1 MAEDT
6 ELQMLKWI
14 SISSITGMTLETW
27 LSYDSFWQEAI
38 FKATQ
43 SFVKQREENSKGEM
57 DSFMK
62 NIAEQRAANNSAT
75 TAPINRPS
83 FNMP

>member
-1 MAEDT
+1 MAEDA

-14 SISSITGMTLETW
+14 SISSVTGMPLETW
-27 LSYDSFWQEAI
+27 LSYDPYWQEAI

-43 SFVKQREENSKGEM
+43 LFVKKKEESSKGEM

-62 NIAEQRAANNSAT
+62 SIAEQRAANSGPSS
-75 TAPINRPS
+75 APINRPS